1 MVTAPLTLGIEEEY
15 QIIDPETR
23 KLSAYVQQMM
33 NEGSTILG
41 EQVKPEFMQSQIEV
55 GSNICRNVKE
65 ARQELVRLRREIAKV
80 ADHHG
85 RVIAAA
91 STHPFSRWDEQLI
104 NEGARYKD
112 IEDNMQYVGRRML
125 IFGMHVHVGFG
136 TEPAAFELMIDIQNQ
151 LRYFLPHIL
160 ALTTSSPFWHGR
172 DTGLKSYRSIV
183 FENLPRTGI
192 PPVFDSWHDY
202 QHFVGIFGKVGA
214 LGDERPGGK
223 ADYTKLWWDTRP
235 QEDFGTLEV
244 RVCDICTTID
254 EAICIAGLIQAIVAK
269 LIRLRNQ
276 NQSWRIYR
284 SELIAEN
291 KWRAVRWG
299 LDGKLVDYGK
309 EEAVPARFLAK
320 ELLGFVDDVLD
331 DLDSRKEV
339 EYLDTILEKGT
350 SSDRQLD
357 AYREALRDGAT
368 HEEAMAKVVDYL
380 VAETVAGCGV
390 ELKTPPEYSFKQ

>member
-1 MVTAPLTLGIEEEY
+1 MTEAPLTLGIEEEY

-55 GSNICRNVKE
+55 GSNICRNVQE
-65 ARQELVRLRREIAKV
+65 ARQELVRLRREIARV
-80 ADHHG
+80 AANNG

-91 STHPFSRWDEQLI
+91 STHPFSRWDEQQI
-104 NEGARYKD
+104 NEGARYKNL
-112 IEDNMQYVGRRML
+112 ETSMQDVGRRML

-136 TEPAAFELMIDIQNQ
+136 TDTRAFESMIDIQNQ

-160 ALTTSSPFWHGR
+160 VLTTSSPFWLGR

-192 PPVFDSWHDY
+192 PPIFDSWHDY
-202 QHFVGIFGKVGA
+202 QHFVGIFGRVGA
-214 LGDERPGGK
+214 LGKERPGGK

-244 RVCDICTTID
+244 RVCDVCTTID
-254 EAICIAGLIQAIVAK
+254 EAICIAALIQALVAK
-269 LIRLRNQ
+269 LLKLRNQ

-291 KWRAVRWG
+291 KWRAVRGG
-299 LDGKLVDYGK
+299 LDGKLVDYGR
-309 EEAVPARFLAK
+309 EEAIPARFLAK
-320 ELLGFVDDVLD
+320 ELLDFVDDVLD
-331 DLDSRKEV
+331 DLNSRKEA
-339 EYLDTILEKGT
+339 EYLNTMLEQGT
-350 SSDRQLD
+350 SSDRQLAVFRD
-357 AYREALRDGAT
+357 MMRDGAT
-368 HEEAMAKVVDYL
+368 REEALAGVVDHL
-380 VAETVAGCGV
+380 VRETVRDCGV
-390 ELKTPPEYSFKQ
+390 ELKPPPPYSA